1 MQAKLAASKPKGYKL
16 QGQNC
21 RINSSKTEALGG
33 GGNQAENISNE
44 SNIICVVRNIVML
57 LSNETTFKRWA

>member
-21 RINSSKTEALGG
+21 SINSSKTEALGG
-33 GGNQAENISNE
+33 GKGIKYRILGMRAILF
-44 SNIICVVRNIVML
+44 V
-57 LSNETTFKRWA
+57 